1 MGDVVPKRDSAARLV
16 PRGEEAVPGFCD
28 VLGCRAFGLEET
40 GELPAAES
48 AGLRAV
54 EMNVHD
60 IWAGHAVAHVFETA
74 GRPRDGIAWIDRHE
88 DAWREHG
95 VFARHLLWHR
105 CLYHLELGERE
116 AVLDRFDR
124 LIWAPPSE
132 DNLDLV
138 NAASLLM
145 RLEMVG
151 VDVGRR
157 WETVAEY
164 GVRRIGFHNRPFN
177 DVHLMMAMVRGG
189 RHAPAKQMIA
199 EMRDHAERGQ
209 GTVAP
214 FIREVGVPLSAPI
227 VPWGDRPFGP
237 SVALKPHP

>member
-1 MGDVVPKRDSAARLV
+1 MLFFFTQKTAYALRISDWSSDVCS
-16 PRGEEAVPGFCD
+16 
-28 VLGCRAFGLEET
+28 
-40 GELPAAES
+40 
-48 AGLRAV
+48 
-54 EMNVHD
+54 
-60 IWAGHAVAHVFETA
+60 
-74 GRPRDGIAWIDRHE
+74 
-88 DAWREHG
+88 
-95 VFARHLLWHR
+95 
-105 CLYHLELGERE
+105 
-116 AVLDRFDR
+116 
-124 LIWAPPSE
+124 SE

-199 EMRDHAERGQ
+199 EMRDHAERGP
-209 GTVAP
+209 GKIGRAH
-214 FIREVGVPLSAPI
+214 G
-227 VPWGDRPFGP
+227 
-237 SVALKPHP
+237 